1 MIRINLLASDRNTEK
16 KKGGGGGGGGG
27 APSAPGA
34 LQLYLFLG
42 LFAGGALVL
51 CAGAWWFKEA
61 QLRELDQQIQV
72 ATKRQQELQ
81 VIKRQVEEFQAK
93 EKLLTEKVNLIER
106 LKAEQANSVH
116 MLDEISKAL
125 PDFVWLQNMDQLGAA
140 VKFTGQSN
148 SLAAVAD
155 FISNLQ
161 KTTWFP
167 RVELD
172 SSTEANSVVTFQL
185 SSTFEN
191 PEIAAKQRAA
201 AAAAAAAPAP
211 APSPKKS

>member
-1 MIRINLLASDRNTEK
+1 MIRINLGAERKTDK
-16 KKGGGGGGGGG
+16 KKGGGGGGGG

-42 LFAGGALVL
+42 LFGGGALVL

-61 QLRELDQQIQV
+61 QLRELDAQIQV

-81 VIKRQVEEFQAK
+81 VIKRQVEDFQAK

-106 LKAEQANSVH
+106 LKAEQANGVH
-116 MLDEISKAL
+116 MLDEVSKAL
-125 PDFVWLQNMDQLGAA
+125 PDFVWLQGMDQAGPA
-140 VKFTGQSN
+140 VRFTGQSN

-172 SSTEANSVVTFQL
+172 SSTEANSIVSFQL
-185 SSTFEN
+185 SSSFEN

-201 AAAAAAAPAP
+201 AAAAAAAPPP
-211 APSPKKS
+211 AAAAAQKKS